1 VHTVLTSTV
10 QHVDKAYSIIAKKF
24 NEGKL
29 NEQGEYSFDFK
40 EGVIEMGKFSTTI
53 DDAFVKDIE
62 SDIASYKKTGK
73 LPNEK

>member
-1 VHTVLTSTV
+1 
-10 QHVDKAYSIIAKKF
+10 
-24 NEGKL
+24 
-29 NEQGEYSFDFK
+29 EYSFDFK
-40 EGVIEMGKFSTTI
+40 EGVVEMGKFSSTI